1 MKRVYGLAVTALG
14 AAFLQIYSVTA
25 SAQAGALAAPTDSV
39 AAITNIVSASSC
51 RSIDWRDRG
60 LAPKSYVVGL
70 SLVFARSVCH
80 PANADVVVA
89 SSAASLKHEKT
100 DGLAAYDAI
109 FKQLGMRNEQPGV
122 DTLRHTYLL
131 LLGLGM
137 RESSGK
143 YCEGRDVSQ
152 CFNDPGSAEA
162 GLFQTSY
169 GARRADPSLETLFQ
183 KYTASQDGC
192 MLDQFKGKLSCK
204 IRKSQNPKCPDATSD
219 VVGTGPGA
227 DWQRLTKSCPAFAT
241 EYAAVVLRKNG
252 GLKGEF
258 NPIRKQQAQLIPA
271 CDAMLQNVQRYV
283 EHTAGACDSLP

>member
-1 MKRVYGLAVTALG
+1 MKRVNGLAVTALG
-14 AAFLQIYSVTA
+14 AAFLQIHSAAA
-25 SAQAGALAAPTDSV
+25 SAQASAPAASADSI
-39 AAITNIVSASSC
+39 AAITKIVSASSC
-51 RSIDWRDRG
+51 RSIDWRNRG

-80 PANADVVVA
+80 PANPDVVVA
-89 SSAASLKHEKT
+89 SSAASPQQKKI
-100 DGLAAYDAI
+100 DGLTAYDAV
-109 FKQLGMRNEQPGV
+109 FKQLGMRNDQSGV
-122 DTLRHTYLL
+122 NTLRHTYLL

-152 CFNDPGSAEA
+152 CFNDPDSAEA

-169 GARRADPSLETLFQ
+169 GARRADPSLEALFQ
-183 KYTASQDGC
+183 KYQASADGC
-192 MLDQFKGKLSCK
+192 MLDQFKGNLSCS
-204 IRKSQNPKCPDATSD
+204 IHKSQNAKCPDATSD

-252 GLKGEF
+252 GSKGEF
-258 NPIRKQQAQLIPA
+258 NPIRKQQAQLIPV
-271 CDAMLQNVQRYV
+271 CDAMLQNVQHYV
-283 EHTAGACDSLP
+283 EQTAGACDSLQ